1 MERPRRGPVWL
12 GIDVACVL
20 VFCAVGRRSHDEGLN
35 IAGIASTAWPFL
47 SGTALGWLAAQAW
60 RRPTAVYP
68 TGVVVWLCTVV
79 VGMLLRKA
87 TSAGVAAS
95 FIVVASSVTA
105 LLLLGW
111 RALAQPRRRASSRK
125 GRRDHGANR
134 QRHLGS
140 GHQRRNDRHL
150 GGDREGAGTPGGVD
164 QRPLRRAVGQRRR
177 EGLFHQGGQ
186 RRAGSQ
192 RYR

>member
-20 VFCAVGRRSHDEGLN
+20 VFSAVGRRSHDEGLN

-79 VGMLLRKA
+79 VGMVLRKA
-87 TSAGVAAS
+87 TSAGVAA
-95 FIVVASSVTA
+95 
-105 LLLLGW
+105 
-111 RALAQPRRRASSRK
+111 
-125 GRRDHGANR
+125 
-134 QRHLGS
+134 
-140 GHQRRNDRHL
+140 
-150 GGDREGAGTPGGVD
+150 
-164 QRPLRRAVGQRRR
+164 
-177 EGLFHQGGQ
+177 
-186 RRAGSQ
+186 AGSPSASPAPTG
-192 RYR
+192 RKAPATAGVTRARTHTDTSRPHTSGETAGS